1 MGYIIPVLTGRFLT
15 ELFPRHVVSLTRW
28 FPDRPSLICIIN
40 AVVACR
46 VALYIMCTDYRATA
60 VDTRARNW
68 GDMPLQCRLRLPLS
82 VHCYTDLVGCW
93 RGYLPGV
100 RCRLVYGP
108 ADAIA
113 THCLLLQYNPDWFTF
128 LVPAYPGSPGQRAV
142 KRVCVCVCIY
152 RLAFYTQQKVSLK
165 SEQ

>member
-1 MGYIIPVLTGRFLT
+1 MS
-15 ELFPRHVVSLTRW
+15 FPWRW

-142 KRVCVCVCIY
+142 ERVCVYIPTCFLHTTKSVIKVRTVAFQY
-152 RLAFYTQQKVSLK
+152 DSLASLYNAT
-165 SEQ
+165 